1 LRLRLV
7 LIAFLATLAAIPP
20 AQALERVIDISNDRW
35 VEVSGEGSVGAA
47 PDFARVTLGATST
60 GKNAGEAMA
69 ANAKAANA
77 LVSLIKTEGVAPA
90 DIQTSELSISPTFS
104 QPPPG
109 QQTEP
114 TITGYNVSNNVTVT
128 LRDIPRLGALLDK
141 ALAAGANSIYGIGF
155 GHNDMSALLDKA
167 RPLAVADARRKAEI
181 YASAG
186 GARIGRLMV
195 LTEEAGRQ
203 MPVAFSRAFAAGA
216 PAPTPIEAGEDKL
229 TVTITARFELTQ

>member
-7 LIAFLATLAAIPP
+7 LITFLVTLAAIPP

-35 VEVSGEGSVGAA
+35 VEVSGEGSVAAA
-47 PDFARVTLGATST
+47 PDFARVTLGVTST

-77 LVSLIKTEGVAPA
+77 LVSLIKAEGVAPA
-90 DIQTSELSISPTFS
+90 DIQTSELSISPMFA
-104 QPPPG
+104 QPSPG

-114 TITGYNVSNNVTVT
+114 TITGYSVSNNVSVI

-141 ALAAGANSIYGIGF
+141 AVSAGANSIYGIGF
-155 GHNDMSALLDKA
+155 GHNDPSALLDKA

-186 GARIGRLMV
+186 GARLGRLMV
-195 LTEEAGRQ
+195 LTEEASGQ
-203 MPVAFSRAFAAGA
+203 MPIAFSRAYAKGA
-216 PAPTPIEAGEDKL
+216 SAPTPIEAGETKL
-229 TVTITARFELTQ
+229 TMTVTARFELIQ